1 MGYLT
6 VRFSTQENP
15 LTMENQQ
22 CCCSRPRHSGWSRRL
37 GGLAGWVGSV
47 AGLALMPKCPACVAA
62 YLALGTGVGISLSAA
77 AHLRT
82 AFMVAGFALLV
93 GFTVLLLRGSLLSR
107 HYRFRA

>member
-1 MGYLT
+1 MGSAREEL
-6 VRFSTQENP
+6 
-15 LTMENQQ
+15 LTMEDQQ
-22 CCCSRPRHSGWSRRL
+22 CCAARPRHSEPRGRL
-37 GGLAGWVGSV
+37 GELAGWVGSA